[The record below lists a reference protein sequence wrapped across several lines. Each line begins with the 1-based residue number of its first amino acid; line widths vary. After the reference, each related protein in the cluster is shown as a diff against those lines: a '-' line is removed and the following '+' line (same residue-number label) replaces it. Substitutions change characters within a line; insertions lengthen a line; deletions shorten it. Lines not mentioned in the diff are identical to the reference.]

1 MRIRTT
7 LGAVSGALALSVV
20 VAPAVQAADAP
31 SRGDRVASVLAAH
44 QAASAGSDRSAFSA
58 AAADEGTPY
67 ALNLTFSGV
76 KVNAGKPIAVGTTA
90 KKTVPL
96 TFKVTHAADIDLDA
110 EDFELDVFLYRGTL
124 EKPVNVLIGDDYP
137 VCTATSAT
145 TASCKGTVDIYPAD
159 GDLMNA
165 DATTWKAVGYAVD
178 WNDQLMA
185 DEPDWSK
192 VGYTEADNLTT
203 TRLQRF
209 SKLTVNA
216 APEPVKKGATLT
228 VTGQL
233 SRANWETGKYNGYA
247 GQSVKLQYRTKNAT
261 SYTTIKTIK
270 TNSYGNLKTTVKASA
285 DGYYRYSFAG
295 TTSTPAVNAAGD
307 FVDVR

>member
-1 MRIRTT
+1 MRIRPTVA
-7 LGAVSGALALSVV
+7 AVCGALALSAV
-20 VAPAVQAADAP
+20 VAPVAQAADAP
-31 SRGDRVASVLAAH
+31 SRGDRVASALAAH
-44 QAASAGSDRSAFSA
+44 QAASAGSDRSAFST
-58 AAADEGTPY
+58 AADEGAPY
-67 ALNLTFSGV
+67 ALDLTFSGV
-76 KVNAGKPIAVGTTA
+76 KINGGKPIAVGTKA
-90 KKTVPL
+90 QKTVPV

-110 EDFELDVFLYRGTL
+110 EDFEMDVFLYRGTL

-137 VCTATSAT
+137 VCAATSAT

-159 GDLMNA
+159 GELMNA
-165 DATTWKAVGYAVD
+165 DATTWKAVGFAVD

-185 DEPDWSK
+185 EEPDWSK
-192 VGYTEADNLTT
+192 VGYAEADNLAT

-216 APEPVKKGATLT
+216 GPEPVKKGATLT

-233 SRANWETGKYNGYA
+233 SRANWETGTYNGYA

-295 TTSTPAVNAAGD
+295 TTTTPAVNAAGD